1 MLKSLNKQQGVTT
14 LISSHDLSH
23 VTDVCDRILLMEKG
37 RIIKDIAT
45 SSSTLAELEDYFA
58 VGQSAAFA
66 PRIDDEYND

>member
-1 MLKSLNKQQGVTT
+1 
-14 LISSHDLSH
+14 
-23 VTDVCDRILLMEKG
+23 MEKG